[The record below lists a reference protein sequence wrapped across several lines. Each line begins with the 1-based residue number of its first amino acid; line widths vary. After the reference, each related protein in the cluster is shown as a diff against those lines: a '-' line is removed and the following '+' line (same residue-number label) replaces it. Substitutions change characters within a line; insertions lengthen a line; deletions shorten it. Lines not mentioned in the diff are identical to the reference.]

1 MVEFDVEQARFN
13 MIEQQIRTW
22 EVLDQRVLDLVA
34 RTPREDY
41 VPARYRNLAFADTSI
56 PLDYGQVMMPPRVEA
71 RLLQALDIRPA
82 DSALEVGTGS
92 GYLAALLAARA
103 KQVYSVEIY
112 EDLLEAARQ
121 RLAAHGI
128 DNVSLQS
135 GDASAGWPQQGPYDV
150 IAVTGSLPLLPA
162 EFQNSLRVGGRMFVV
177 VGEAPVMEARLV
189 TRVGERDW
197 TVESLFETD
206 IPALVNAR
214 QPQRFLF

>member
-1 MVEFDVEQARFN
+1 MVEIDVEQARFN

-34 RTPREDY
+34 STPREDY